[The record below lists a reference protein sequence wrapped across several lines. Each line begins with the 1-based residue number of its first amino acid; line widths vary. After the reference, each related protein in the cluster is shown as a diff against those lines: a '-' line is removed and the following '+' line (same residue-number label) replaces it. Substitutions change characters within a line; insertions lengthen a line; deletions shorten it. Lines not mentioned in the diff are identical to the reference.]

1 MAQQNSSQSNKQS
14 DQKSLG
20 SAVLKQVAKV
30 ARNRL
35 ENVGAGI
42 DGINV
47 KRNQLSN
54 YHAADLSAGSD
65 SIYKL
70 MQANTSTGLTQF
82 IGNYLTHRFSSY
94 TQVLKRI
101 IPDEVIDK
109 GLDSVFEQL
118 AGMAESW
125 SKFEVSHDRKI
136 EDYANLTESER
147 NAIAKN
153 IANQNRALATM
164 GGVTGL
170 VGLPGMLADTFWL
183 LLVSLRTVYQLA
195 AVYGQ
200 PLNGKQGIKAAY
212 AVIASSDLSQMAP
225 KQAILAGLGVAHAV
239 IDNVQEN
246 GFEQEIKQKMAKTGV
261 ANPRINQYAGQVD
274 KLVEQFDI
282 NLEDINLTWVKRLV
296 AWSSVAAGMHYN
308 SILIEQII
316 GTTQATFA
324 PAIKIANEDDTV

>member
-1 MAQQNSSQSNKQS
+1 MKQTTSQ
-14 DQKSLG
+14 
-20 SAVLKQVAKV
+20 VLFKKFSTV
-30 ARNRL
+30 ARNRI
-35 ENVGAGI
+35 ENIGSGI
-42 DGINV
+42 DSINT

-54 YHAADLSAGSD
+54 YRAADLSAGSD

-70 MQANTSTGLTQF
+70 MQENTTTGFSQF
-82 IGNYLTHRFSSY
+82 IGTYLTHRFAGY
-94 TQVLKRI
+94 TQAVKHI
-101 IPDEVIDK
+101 IPDDLIDK
-109 GLDSVFEQL
+109 GVDSIFEQL

-125 SKFEVSHDRKI
+125 SKFEISHDRQI

-147 NAIAKN
+147 NALAKN
-153 IANQNRALATM
+153 IANQNRALATL

-170 VGLPGMLADTFWL
+170 AGLPGMLADAFWL

-200 PLNGKQGIKAAY
+200 PLSGKQGIKAAY

-246 GFEQEIKQKMAKTGV
+246 GFEQEINQKIASTGIQ
-261 ANPRINQYAGQVD
+261 NQKISQYASQVD
-274 KLVEQFDI
+274 KLVEQFDV
-282 NLEDINLTWVKRLV
+282 NLENINLTWIKRLL
-296 AWSSVAAGMHYN
+296 AWSSVATGMHYN
-308 SILIEQII
+308 SLLIEQII

-324 PAIKIANEDDTV
+324 PAIKIANT